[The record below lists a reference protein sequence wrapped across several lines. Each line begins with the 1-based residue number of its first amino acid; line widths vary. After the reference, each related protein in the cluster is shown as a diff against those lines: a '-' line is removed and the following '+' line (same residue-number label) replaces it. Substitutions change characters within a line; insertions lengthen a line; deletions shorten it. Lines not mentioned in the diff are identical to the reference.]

1 MLENA
6 EREPVAENAVGR
18 TALKYTVPNGQTP
31 VRYKGFAPGAKQDV
45 AAEYLIQNVPIRN
58 GRDAEE
64 TFSLDR
70 HGFELRHSP
79 VRTDDL
85 YDNTRVTGAYY
96 PEVEVLV
103 REATGASRVRVFD
116 HTIRSNAPG
125 RKGTTGVRGPA
136 RRVHNDYTL
145 KSGPQRVRDLFPA
158 DEAERLLRRRFAIVN
173 VWRPIRGP
181 LQEAPLALCDASSI
195 IESDFHVSQ
204 LIYPS
209 RAGETY
215 GVAFSPRHRWF
226 YFPDMSRDEA
236 LLFKCY
242 DSDPV
247 RARFTPHSAADD
259 PRGLAQPQ
267 PRESIEV
274 RTLAFF
280 DM

>member
-6 EREPVAENAVGR
+6 EREADALGR
-18 TALKYTVPNGQTP
+18 AALKYTVPTGQTP
-31 VRYKGFAPGAKQDV
+31 VRYKGFTPGAKQDV
-45 AAEYLIQNVPIRN
+45 AAQYLLQNVPIRN
-58 GRDAEE
+58 AREAGEN
-64 TFSLDR
+64 FSLDR
-70 HGFELRHSP
+70 QGFELRHSP

-85 YDNTRVTGAYY
+85 YDDAKVTGAYY
-96 PEVEVLV
+96 AEVEALV
-103 REATGASRVRVFD
+103 RDATGASRVRVFD
-116 HTIRSNAPG
+116 HTIRSNAAG

-145 KSGPQRVRDLFPA
+145 TSGPQRVRDLFPP
-158 DEAERLLRRRFAIVN
+158 DEAQQLLGRRFAIVN

-181 LQEAPLALCDASSI
+181 LQEAPLALCDASSTV
-195 IESDFHVSQ
+195 ESDFHVSQ